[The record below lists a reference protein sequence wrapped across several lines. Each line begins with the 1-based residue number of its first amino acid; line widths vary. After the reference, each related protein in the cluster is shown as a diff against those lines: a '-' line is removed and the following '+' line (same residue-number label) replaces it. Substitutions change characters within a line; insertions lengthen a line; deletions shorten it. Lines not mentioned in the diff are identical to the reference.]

1 MNLRKVLAVCRALND
16 HEVEYMVVGAVA
28 INFLGLPRATEDLDL
43 FIRPTEANVERLKG
57 ALRSVWDDPAVD
69 SLSIEDFN
77 GEYAVVRYGPPDDEI
92 EIVDLMAYI
101 GEAFTFEDLESQIVD
116 IGGVPVKVATPASL
130 FRMKRGTLRPKDQ
143 GDALMLLERFPD
155 LERN

>member
-1 MNLRKVLAVCRALND
+1 MNPERVLAVCRALND
-16 HEVEYMVVGAVA
+16 HQVEYLVVGAVA

-43 FIRPTEANVERLKG
+43 FIRPTAANVERLKQ
-57 ALRSVWDDPAVD
+57 ALRSVWDDPAIE
-69 SLSIEDFN
+69 SLSIGDFN
-77 GEYAVVRYGPPDDEI
+77 GEYAVVRYGPPDDEL
-92 EIVDLMAYI
+92 EIIDLMAYI

-116 IGGVPVKVATPASL
+116 VGGVSIKVATPASL

-155 LERN
+155 LERK